1 MTTRAPRLQAGVL
14 PLALG
19 LLGAQVGLCARYA
32 PFAEGAPF
40 AEAPCMGR
48 SGPEVVASS
57 GPGSLDPAGPS
68 SPGPATPGPATPG
81 PATPVRASGD
91 SMRRQD
97 LERVRALIGEGEL
110 VQAVLEAEAL
120 PEDLDGRVA
129 RVESRYWAGDLS
141 GAMAAVRAAL
151 PSHPQDP
158 QLLLLASELSTQLL
172 LPEDGLRHAR
182 ALQEASSA
190 LEGPLQTFYAQRA
203 EALAEQ
209 AQEALAWQEWV
220 QGAERRARVLALG
233 ASGLIAGAAAVLALR
248 SGSKSPAPV
257 R

>member
-1 MTTRAPRLQAGVL
+1 MTARAPRLQAGVL

-19 LLGAQVGLCARYA
+19 LLGAQVGLCARSA
-32 PFAEGAPF
+32 PFAEGSPF
-40 AEAPCMGR
+40 AEAPSMGR
-48 SGPEVVASS
+48 SGPEVLASS

-68 SPGPATPGPATPG
+68 SIGPSSPG
-81 PATPVRASGD
+81 PATPVRAAGD

-233 ASGLIAGAAAVLALR
+233 AAGVLAGAAALLALR
-248 SGSKSPAPV
+248 SAPAGPAPS